1 MYLDKIHL
9 FRTGVSLEISTSPI
23 RSLMAD
29 AMEGEHFRE
38 FVQIKQPEDIHPYLF
53 VTVHQGADALM
64 KRRSRWVS
72 EIRSDILAGKPVA
85 FDRFARLFWRDI
97 DEEDPDGDEWHRLF
111 ASAAFS
117 AELLAL
123 LDKIRIAQRALR
135 HSNDV
140 LIRMGWDFLN
150 GVAKSENRPAV

>member
-9 FRTGVSLEISTSPI
+9 LQTGVRIEISTAGI

-29 AMEGEHFRE
+29 AMEGKRFCDLVAIR
-38 FVQIKQPEDIHPYLF
+38 QPEDIHSYLS

-64 KRRSRWVS
+64 KRRGRWAR
-72 EIRSDILAGKPVA
+72 EIRSEILAGKPVA

-111 ASAAFS
+111 ASSEFA

-123 LDKIRIAQRALR
+123 LDKIRIAQRTLR
-135 HSNDV
+135 DSNDV
-140 LIRMGWDFLN
+140 LIRMGWEFLN
-150 GVAKSENRPAV
+150 RVAHSENHPAF